1 MSRRGGVTG
10 SEVVRLGVVTSDESD
25 AERVLLQ
32 RLGRDPEAICAIY
45 DRYLVRLVRFLQHE
59 GASSEVAWDAA
70 QETFARLLATS
81 RRRHAE
87 LPVTAWPWLSVTG
100 RNLLRDWARRGRVD
114 TRARRRLEIA
124 SQPIAADEIERLIS
138 RLEADEESRRVFAA
152 LDALAREQRQAVAER
167 VIDELD
173 YPELAARAGV
183 SEEAV
188 RTRVSR
194 GLRRMRTLLDGGG

>member
-1 MSRRGGVTG
+1 M
-10 SEVVRLGVVTSDESD
+10 
-25 AERVLLQ
+25 ERALLQ
-32 RLGRDPEAICAIY
+32 RLGSDPEAICAIY

-59 GASSEVAWDAA
+59 GASPEVAWDAA

-81 RRRHAE
+81 RRRHAQ
-87 LPVTAWPWLSVTG
+87 PPATAWPWLSATG
-100 RNLLRDWARRGRVD
+100 LNLLRDWARRGMVD
-114 TRARRRLEIA
+114 TRARRRLKII
-124 SQPIAADEIERLIS
+124 SQPMAADEIERVIS
-138 RLEADEESRRVFAA
+138 RLEADEESRRIFTA
-152 LDALAREQRQAVAER
+152 LDALSSDQRQAVAER

-194 GLRRMRTLLDGGG
+194 GLRRMRTHLDGGG